1 LIATDVASRGLDFPY
16 IPYVFNYDMP
26 NNIDDY
32 IHRIGRT
39 GRCGNKGTAIS
50 FINDNNKPII
60 KDLFYLLKKHKQD
73 IPQWFEDLFRKY
85 QYEKSGMFSYSILIF
100 LLINK

>member
-1 LIATDVASRGLDFPY
+1 
-16 IPYVFNYDMP
+16 MP

-50 FINDNNKPII
+50 FINDNNRPII
-60 KDLFYLLKKHKQD
+60 KDLYNLLKKHKQET
-73 IPQWFEDLFRKY
+73 PEWFEDLFKKY
-85 QYEKSGMFSYSILIF
+85 QYEKNGKYFKNHFNFIVNVFFHFIFKSKFSIFKILKIF
-100 LLINK
+100 RQL

>member
-1 LIATDVASRGLDFPY
+1 M
-16 IPYVFNYDMP
+16 FNYDLP

-50 FINDNNKPII
+50 FVNDNNKPII
-60 KDLFYLLKKHKQD
+60 KDLYYLLKKHKQE
-73 IPQWFEDLFRKY
+73 IPDWFETLFRKY
-85 QYEKSGMFSYSILIF
+85 QYEKAGILFIIDFIF
-100 LLINK
+100 ILFL